1 VTEKCAGGLEEA
13 AGRLGACHLVCS
25 PRTGS
30 LVGAAAV
37 LGGYVSWHGEEA
49 EYGAWLVVVGVVVAV
64 AAAVG
69 VAVAAAVEHR
79 LRCSRVAIYV
89 CEMFEWMGLWLLG
102 GLLKCILLVY
112 ELGGQLSC
120 ELIIL
125 LLLLLVDGWIRAEG
139 QHGSAMFVFEIAV
152 CISKRLSKM

>member
-89 CEMFEWMGLWLLG
+89 CEMFEWMGLWGVRRLGDALSDLAGKAVG
-102 GLLKCILLVY
+102 GLVEVHFAGLRAGWPV
-112 ELGGQLSC
+112 EL
-120 ELIIL
+120 
-125 LLLLLVDGWIRAEG
+125 RADY
-139 QHGSAMFVFEIAV
+139 FVAAAAGRWLD
-152 CISKRLSKM
+152 SR